1 MATALAEQALDRLTA
16 WKNDPVKFVHEALGL
31 DGVYPNPNSIAPW
44 QAEALQALA
53 VGDRVSIRSGH
64 GVGKSTLLAWIIL
77 WWLLT
82 RHNAKIPCV
91 APTQHQLDDVIWT
104 EVRIWR
110 RKLPKEFQDLL
121 LISKDRIALE
131 EAPQESFAVARTAR
145 RENPEA
151 RQGFHSGNL
160 LFLFDE
166 ASGIDDLIFEV
177 GRGALSTPGAKVVMT
192 GNPTRI
198 QGYFY
203 DSFHKNR
210 KRWKT
215 LKVSTEDLEE
225 APYVDL
231 EFAREIEEEF
241 GRDSNVYRVRVLGEF
256 PTEEENSVIPLHL
269 IESAVGRRV
278 EPTGKIVW
286 GLDVARFG
294 EDRTALCKRW
304 GNKVLEFKWWHGKD
318 NMQVAGLIQR
328 EYEDTKEVRRPD
340 RILVD
345 SIGYGAGVVDI
356 IKSEGLPAR
365 GVNVAES
372 AAVNERY
379 MRLRDELW
387 FRGRDWFADRDSDF
401 PDDAIAIGEL
411 STVLY
416 DITGTGK
423 FKVESKDERKKRLV
437 GRTEGHK
444 SPDLAD
450 SFILTFAVS
459 TRAKKKAR
467 QAERRKLRFREFV

>member
-1 MATALAEQALDRLTA
+1 MALEPLDRLA
-16 WKNDPVKFVHEALGL
+16 SWKADPVTFVREGLRVEYISPWQLEALRLVGTQ
-31 DGVYPNPNSIAPW
+31 DRIA
-44 QAEALQALA
+44 
-53 VGDRVSIRSGH
+53 IRSGH
-64 GVGKSTLLAWIIL
+64 GVGKSTFLSWLIL
-77 WWLLT
+77 WFLLT
-82 RHNAKIPCV
+82 RYQAKVPCV
-91 APTQHQLDDVIWT
+91 APTQHQLDDVLWT
-104 EVRIWR
+104 ECRLWMR
-110 RKLPKEFQDLL
+110 RLPPEFQKLL
-121 LISKDRIALE
+121 VISKDRIALE

-151 RQGFHSGNL
+151 LQGFHSGNL

-177 GRGALSTPGAKVVMT
+177 GRGALSTPGSKVVMT

-198 QGYFY
+198 SGYFY
-203 DSFHKNR
+203 NAFHKNR
-210 KRWKT
+210 HRWAV
-215 LKVSTEDLEE
+215 LKVSTEDCED

-256 PTEEENSVIPLHL
+256 PTEEANSVIPLHL
-269 IESAVGRRV
+269 IEGAVYRQV
-278 EPTGKIVW
+278 EPTGSIVW

-304 GNKVLEFKWWHGKD
+304 GNKVLEKLQWWHGKD
-318 NMQVAGLIQR
+318 NMQVAGLIRR
-328 EYEDTKEVRRPD
+328 EYEDTKEHRQPD

-345 SIGYGAGVVDI
+345 SIGYGAGVVDRL
-356 IKSEGLPAR
+356 KEMGLPAR
-365 GVNVAES
+365 GVNVAEGS
-372 AAVNERY
+372 HIDDRY

-387 FRGRDWFADRDSDF
+387 FGARDWFSERDSQF

-416 DITGTGK
+416 DVTSTGK

-450 SFILTFAVS
+450 AFILTFAAP
-459 TRAKKKAR
+459 TRPKK
-467 QAERRKLRFREFV
+467 ERKRMELKKLRWRRSFVSQPDAIV